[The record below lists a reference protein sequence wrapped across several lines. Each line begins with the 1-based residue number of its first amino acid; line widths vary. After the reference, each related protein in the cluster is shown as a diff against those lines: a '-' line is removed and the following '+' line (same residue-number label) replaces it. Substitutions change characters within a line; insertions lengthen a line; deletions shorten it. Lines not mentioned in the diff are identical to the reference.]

1 MATVIYDAT
10 TEAWDF
16 DDAYVLADF
25 IRQNGF
31 HVVDNETATWYDMT
45 NNHLF
50 YYQEIHVI

>member
-31 HVVDNETATWYDMT
+31 HVVDNETATGYDMT